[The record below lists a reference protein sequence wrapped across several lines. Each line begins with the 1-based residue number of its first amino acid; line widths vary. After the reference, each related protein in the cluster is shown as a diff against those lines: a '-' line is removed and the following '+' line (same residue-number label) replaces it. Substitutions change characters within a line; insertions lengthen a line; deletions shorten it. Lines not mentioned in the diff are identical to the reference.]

1 MLTVFRYVAIML
13 SAFALALGLTHAL
26 AVTPDHRLV
35 ALSVALQV
43 MATLCAIVL
52 TTRMRERPGFWLA
65 FAGASMFLIA
75 TLIWGTSMA
84 PVLVA
89 GGVNLPAWATSNSLQ
104 RAGDLFP
111 GGNLDLAALS
121 IWFIGMS
128 FLLLSAIR
136 DPVLR
141 RTPIPRSRG
150 PLPRTDRGP
159 LPLIRVPISR
169 M

>member
-1 MLTVFRYVAIML
+1 MSDVIYQPSEWQQRYHDTVRQGIDEVLGAG
-13 SAFALALGLTHAL
+13 SAG
-26 AVTPDHRLV
+26 PGK
-35 ALSVALQV
+35 
-43 MATLCAIVL
+43 TLCL
-52 TTRMRERPGFWLA
+52 TMDIMDQVAVEHERCTDPNHA
-65 FAGASMFLIA
+65 YP
-75 TLIWGTSMA
+75 LIWGTSMA